1 MVDLLIKHNSS
12 LNATDVDGFTPL
24 HHAIAEGHGD
34 TALALLKAGA
44 DTDKKNLEGNLAI
57 DLAPDMKVKKF
68 IKEAAEREGLE
79 I

>member
-12 LNATDVDGFTPL
+12 LDATDVDGFTPL

-44 DTDKKNLEGNLAI
+44 DTDKKNSEGNLAI

>member
-1 MVDLLIKHNSS
+1 M
-12 LNATDVDGFTPL
+12 DGFTPL

-44 DTDKKNLEGNLAI
+44 DTDKKNSEGNLAI